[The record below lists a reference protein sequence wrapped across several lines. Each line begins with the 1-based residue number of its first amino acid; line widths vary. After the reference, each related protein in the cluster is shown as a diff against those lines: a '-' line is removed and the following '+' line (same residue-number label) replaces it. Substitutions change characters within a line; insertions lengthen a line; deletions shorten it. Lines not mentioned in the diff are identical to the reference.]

1 MQICTYNHTKCT
13 SILITN
19 LLYFSCYDRSN
30 ERSESIDLETKK
42 SIQML
47 EDILDDDN
55 KLREL
60 LSEEPNL
67 FKTSEK
73 ARMQTYLSAKP

>member
-1 MQICTYNHTKCT
+1 LLLS
-13 SILITN
+13 SIFL
-19 LLYFSCYDRSN
+19 CCDRAN
-30 ERSESIDLETKK
+30 EKSEYIDLETKK

-47 EDILDDDN
+47 EDILDDDK

-73 ARMQTYLSAKP
+73 ARIQTYLSAKP

>member
-1 MQICTYNHTKCT
+1 
-13 SILITN
+13 
-19 LLYFSCYDRSN
+19 
-30 ERSESIDLETKK
+30 
-42 SIQML
+42 ML
-47 EDILDDDN
+47 EDILDDDK

-73 ARMQTYLSAKP
+73 ARIQTYLSAKP